1 MARRKIVALRFDL
14 SGIELLKEH
23 DKPLQPFKCHHVQH
37 RQIREEITA
46 KIIAALEKDLLP
58 WRRPWSSN
66 NAGQHSNAST
76 KKSYRGVNPLLLQL
90 HASAHGFTSN
100 WWATFNQWKSL
111 GCSVNRR
118 PEEVEAGQWG
128 CPLAVYIPITKKA
141 EEPDADDEDEDN
153 TFWILK
159 RFTVFNADQVN
170 GKAAEKFQ
178 VVETVGELHPDYEP
192 AEELIEKTGAEIHFG
207 GDKAFYRQP
216 MPVGTWPNHA
226 AGDFIQVPHKSS
238 FINGSYYP
246 TILHELGHWSEVRL
260 QWDREKQGYPMG
272 ELIAEMASCFLA
284 TELNI
289 PNGEHL
295 ENHAAYLKLWLEG
308 MHGDPNYIFKASRQA
323 SKVCDFLLSFVRQVE
338 TEPVTTELIEAA

>member
-1 MARRKIVALRFDL
+1 MN
-14 SGIELLKEH
+14 
-23 DKPLQPFKCHHVQH
+23 P

-66 NAGQHSNAST
+66 NAGQHSNALT
-76 KKSYRGVNPLLLQL
+76 KKSYRGVNPLLLQI
-90 HASAHGFTSN
+90 HAALFGFTSN
-100 WWATFNQWKSL
+100 WWATFNQWKQL

-118 PEEVEAGQWG
+118 PDDVEAGQWG

-141 EEPDADDEDEDN
+141 EEPVDDEDEEN

-170 GKAAEKFQ
+170 GANAAQFQ
-178 VVETVGELHPDYEP
+178 AVETAGDLNPDYEP

-216 MPVGTWPNHA
+216 VGTWPNHYD
-226 AGDFIQVPHKSS
+226 GDFIQVPHKSS
-238 FINGSYYP
+238 FVNGSYYP
-246 TILHELGHWSEVRL
+246 TILHELGHWSEVRVG
-260 QWDREKQGYPMG
+260 WDREKETYAMG

-284 TELNI
+284 SELKI
-289 PNGEHL
+289 PNGEPL
-295 ENHAAYLKLWLEG
+295 DNHAAYLKSWLEA
-308 MHGDPNYIFKASRQA
+308 MHDDINFIFKASRQA

-338 TEPVTTELIEAA
+338 TVPTTELIEAA